1 MICRL
6 DDVLATDRSRTG
18 GKGANLAVMTRAGL
32 PVPPGIVVTT
42 SAYRRFVGDHS
53 LDARITRELA
63 DVGEGP
69 DAVAAASARLRKA
82 FEAAPM
88 SDELREEITAA
99 CALFGNAPVAV
110 RSSATAEDLP
120 EASFA
125 GQQDSILG
133 VVGSDAICD
142 AVRRCWSSLW
152 SARAIAY
159 RRDKDIGH
167 ADISIAVV
175 VRPMVAADVAG
186 VLFTADPRSGRRD
199 RIVVEAAPGLGEAVV
214 GGGSNPGRW
223 MIDTTTGSAISEPDR
238 ALLTA
243 EQLDTLVDLG
253 RRAADVFGTPQDVEW
268 AVAEGRCWLVQSR
281 PITSLFPVPAPTRPG
296 LRVFLPVMLF
306 AQGIAEPMTPAGN
319 AFFRAMVGG
328 WFGFWL
334 TGRRPRQVG
343 EPPDWLPVV
352 ADRLFLDATELLRR
366 PRLAR
371 RMVANFALKDP
382 NGSTALRMWLAQ
394 NATRLGRGR
403 GTWMPR
409 GLLRWVPSLL
419 AQVAVAV
426 VAPAHARR
434 RAVARADETLTQL
447 ERLADGIQSP
457 SEQQNFVERVLPAAT
472 CNMLLDQLGA
482 AYAEWLVRGGIEL
495 LVCRW
500 LGSSQEFEPVLRWLP
515 HDPTI
520 AMGAALAASARQH
533 RAEGLEPSPSGPGV
547 PEFLAAFGHRAP
559 DREVDLGLP
568 RLVDDPTYVVQLI
581 DGYLNSG
588 ALDTF
593 EAGAA
598 QSRRAADALVAHV
611 RMVRGR
617 VPAVIL
623 NDLLQRHHELGGLRE
638 RPKFDMV
645 RAMALGRRML
655 QRCGETLLADGL
667 LDSADGVF
675 FLDGDDVRAALQ
687 GQRRDLATLA
697 TARRRAFQRE
707 LARKLV
713 PRVLTSEGETVY
725 ASTAPPGDAT
735 ADVMVGTSLSP
746 GVHEGTVRV
755 LDSPVGAGLQPGEV
769 LVAASTDPGWTPLF
783 LLAGALVMEVGG
795 VVSHGALV
803 AREYGVPAVAGITD
817 AMTRLR
823 TGQRVRVD
831 GTNGSVTLLDRPGTA
846 SPAS

>member
-1 MICRL
+1 M
-6 DDVLATDRSRTG
+6 
-18 GKGANLAVMTRAGL
+18 
-32 PVPPGIVVTT
+32 
-42 SAYRRFVGDHS
+42 
-53 LDARITRELA
+53 
-63 DVGEGP
+63 
-69 DAVAAASARLRKA
+69 
-82 FEAAPM
+82 
-88 SDELREEITAA
+88 
-99 CALFGNAPVAV
+99 
-110 RSSATAEDLP
+110 
-120 EASFA
+120 
-125 GQQDSILG
+125 
-133 VVGSDAICD
+133 
-142 AVRRCWSSLW
+142 
-152 SARAIAY
+152 
-159 RRDKDIGH
+159 
-167 ADISIAVV
+167 
-175 VRPMVAADVAG
+175 
-186 VLFTADPRSGRRD
+186 
-199 RIVVEAAPGLGEAVV
+199 
-214 GGGSNPGRW
+214 
-223 MIDTTTGSAISEPDR
+223 
-238 ALLTA
+238 
-243 EQLDTLVDLG
+243 
-253 RRAADVFGTPQDVEW
+253 
-268 AVAEGRCWLVQSR
+268 
-281 PITSLFPVPAPTRPG
+281 
-296 LRVFLPVMLF
+296 
-306 AQGIAEPMTPAGN
+306 
-319 AFFRAMVGG
+319 
-328 WFGFWL
+328 
-334 TGRRPRQVG
+334 
-343 EPPDWLPVV
+343 
-352 ADRLFLDATELLRR
+352 
-366 PRLAR
+366 
-371 RMVANFALKDP
+371 
-382 NGSTALRMWLAQ
+382 
-394 NATRLGRGR
+394 
-403 GTWMPR
+403 
-409 GLLRWVPSLL
+409 
-419 AQVAVAV
+419 
-426 VAPAHARR
+426 
-434 RAVARADETLTQL
+434 
-447 ERLADGIQSP
+447 
-457 SEQQNFVERVLPAAT
+457 
-472 CNMLLDQLGA
+472 
-482 AYAEWLVRGGIEL
+482 
-495 LVCRW
+495 
-500 LGSSQEFEPVLRWLP
+500 
-515 HDPTI
+515 
-520 AMGAALAASARQH
+520 
-533 RAEGLEPSPSGPGV
+533 
-547 PEFLAAFGHRAP
+547 
-559 DREVDLGLP
+559 
-568 RLVDDPTYVVQLI
+568 QLI